1 MPSTTQEHRNIQ
13 KMEFK
18 ATQKERYEGKGF
30 LSFFL
35 TCSAQL
41 VVLSGKGRR
50 QRKGG
55 EGEGGK
61 ENGVGQIPPAHT
73 HAHTQKHTCT
83 CAGTHARTHKCAQLF
98 KSQVVFIDIQLH

>member
-1 MPSTTQEHRNIQ
+1 M
-13 KMEFK
+13 
-18 ATQKERYEGKGF
+18 QKERYEGKGF

-50 QRKGG
+50 HRKG
-55 EGEGGK
+55 GEGGK

-73 HAHTQKHTCT
+73 HTHTHRNTHVHVQAHMHTHIN
-83 CAGTHARTHKCAQLF
+83 AHSSSKAKWF
-98 KSQVVFIDIQLH
+98 S